1 MHCPFSIRVLRSLAL
16 IALAALVSCLS
27 HSEQQPELSSDR
39 PPTLR
44 PRSPIAPGCICMLFR
59 APWDGWGA
67 TVATR
72 FFGVG
77 NVKRVRKGGS
87 TWGASRSRRR
97 AISFP
102 SRPPRPPLFSPASLS
117 LSLHKRSPLPGRQSS
132 EGKALHNRQGAPRSC
147 RQRRQPRKCAP
158 FHPPAPAAAAFRRRK
173 SLVCC
178 SPAQAGRQEGAGVVR
193 FADGEDW

>member
-117 LSLHKRSPLPGRQSS
+117 SLQPPSRLSRLPHFSPPHSCKRTTSS
-132 EGKALHNRQGAPRSC
+132 APTI
-147 RQRRQPRKCAP
+147 
-158 FHPPAPAAAAFRRRK
+158 
-173 SLVCC
+173 
-178 SPAQAGRQEGAGVVR
+178 
-193 FADGEDW
+193 WM